1 MFRDFINGLKR
12 VEDAPS
18 GATIKEQ
25 IKTYRAKEHRR
36 VLFMFLIIA
45 VIAVAAIYS
54 CTIETM
60 TIRFNEVVE
69 IIKKAIYGI
78 PWDSRLEEV
87 KAKIIFERSMPRT
100 VVAILVGMSLA
111 IGGAMM
117 QSVTRNPLTD
127 SYTIGISSA
136 AMLGVTIGVI
146 YNVCIIPGFN
156 GNNASMINAFVFALI
171 PSAAIVLVSS
181 FKKMSPT
188 MMILIGIGIMYMFN
202 AFSTFLKF
210 NADPDALQEIYEWG
224 LGTIGG
230 IHDWSPIIPLI
241 IGTCVIFGVG
251 MYLANDINV
260 LSSGDNMSK
269 ALGVRPVL
277 TRVICFVA
285 ISVST
290 GICVCFTGTIGF
302 VGLIGPHIARLFVG
316 SDNKVLIPTSA
327 ILGAL
332 MILLADIAVRKIP
345 GALPAGV
352 ITALIG
358 APIFMYILYMQRK
371 KAAF

>member
-1 MFRDFINGLKR
+1 MFKDFVNGLKR
-12 VEDAPS
+12 VDDAPS
-18 GATIKEQ
+18 DAPIKEQ
-25 IKTYRAKEHRR
+25 IKVYRAKEHRR
-36 VLFMFLIIA
+36 VLFMLLIIA
-45 VIAVAAIYS
+45 IIAVAAIYS

-60 TIRFNEVVE
+60 TIKFSEVVE
-69 IIKKAIYGI
+69 IIRKAIYGI

-87 KAKIIFERSMPRT
+87 KADIIFDRSMPRT
-100 VVAILVGMSLA
+100 IVAILVGMSLA

-156 GNNASMINAFVFALI
+156 GNNAFLFALI
-171 PSAAIVLVSS
+171 PSAAIILVCT

-224 LGTIGG
+224 LGTVGS

-241 IGTCVIFGVG
+241 VGTCIIFGVG

-260 LSSGDNMSK
+260 LSSGDNMSM
-269 ALGVRPVL
+269 ALGVRPVI
-277 TRVICFVA
+277 TRIICFVT
-285 ISVST
+285 ISVAT

-302 VGLIGPHIARLFVG
+302 VGLIAPHIARLFVG

-358 APIFMYILYMQRK
+358 APIFIYILYMQRK